1 MLQAETGRSPLHST
15 NPTEFLIIS
24 TVTKSIETNYHYG
37 WRTMLTAQ
45 SCVVLF
51 GQYGKESGSWRLTKY
66 DMKTG
71 EELGG
76 KTLTDHERPHGM
88 TEVVL
93 DEKICVALCYW

>member
-1 MLQAETGRSPLHST
+1 MLQTKSGRSPLCVP
-15 NPTEFLIIS
+15 NQTEFHIIS
-24 TVTKSIETNYHYG
+24 TVTKSIETYYNYG

-51 GQYGKESGSWRLTKY
+51 GQYGKGSGSWRLTKY

-71 EELGG
+71 DELGG
-76 KTLTDHERPHGM
+76 TTLTDHERPHGM

-93 DEKICVALCYW
+93 DEKICIALCYW